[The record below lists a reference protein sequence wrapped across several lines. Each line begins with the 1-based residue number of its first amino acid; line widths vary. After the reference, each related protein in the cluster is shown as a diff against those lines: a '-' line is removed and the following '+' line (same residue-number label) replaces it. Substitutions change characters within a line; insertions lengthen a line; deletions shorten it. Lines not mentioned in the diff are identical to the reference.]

1 MLLKV
6 LAAFT
11 IIGIVVSFIVGFS
24 LKKFVFNN
32 DKDFFKIFILIAI
45 VFIFINSVI
54 TFFLFPLL
62 QKFF

>member
-45 VFIFINSVI
+45 VFIFINRR
-54 TFFLFPLL
+54 P
-62 QKFF
+62 